1 MIQPVR
7 LLQSSGRRAD
17 GELRPLRDGRAE
29 GLPRGRPGSAKGLT
43 LFGAIIYAPS
53 ASINTMPV
61 FASTG
66 ASYGG
71 LLPTRDRDTAA
82 RQVAA
87 EANPGGVSSVGNA
100 VVLGVQIGVE
110 F

>member
-1 MIQPVR
+1 
-7 LLQSSGRRAD
+7 
-17 GELRPLRDGRAE
+17 
-29 GLPRGRPGSAKGLT
+29 
-43 LFGAIIYAPS
+43 
-53 ASINTMPV
+53 MPV